1 MSVLAAILVFLLTAI
16 YVSGY
21 REVYLE
27 DQDMLEQYC
36 ALYAES
42 GNPSTGEEELPPE
55 SQAEDASELPDFVE
69 ERLEHELPEESA
81 ADRSGSVEG
90 ESTEEPEEGLSEDA
104 AADQPLLTE
113 GESTEEPEEGLLE
126 DAAAD
131 QPLSAEGE
139 STEEPEEGLSEESA
153 ADQPL
158 SVEGKS
164 TEEPEE
170 GLLEDAAADQPL
182 SAEGESIGEPEE
194 ELPEDAADLPLSTDE
209 EPPEE
214 PTDEERVY
222 ALSTFYAVEFSSEG
236 EVLSVDV
243 STGELYTEDEIVEI
257 ASSLLTA
264 NRTQGT
270 LSNLVYR
277 VQELDDSTLVA
288 FMDNT
293 IAKESITSLFRYTLL
308 FGLIALVLIFILANY
323 LSRRILQPI
332 EESYRKQKQFLS
344 DAGHELKTPV
354 AVVETNA
361 ELLSREIGENPWLS
375 NIQHENTRMAGLI
388 RQMLDLAR
396 TESVEEPTE
405 RLDFSRIVVGEV
417 LPFESIAFERGILI
431 EAEQIEENIFV
442 NGNSDRL
449 GRLTAIL
456 LDNAL
461 DHAPSGSFVHITLT
475 ARRGKAVLS
484 VTNEGEEIP
493 KEEREKIFER
503 FYRADASRTSQMNP
517 SNSGSVQEETA
528 DGSEEAPANNCG
540 PIDSGFPGSEE
551 YRGPKKRELVGTGEV
566 PAEPLTWEEGEPFG
580 TEKVPNDQ
588 YEPKTGELPDTGEAQ
603 ELEICGQSAAPSDK
617 AAFCQNGSES
627 AGSGTRTDQS
637 RDENHYGL
645 GLAIAKAIVTSCRG
659 EIQILCAD
667 GLVTFQVT
675 LPTVR

>member
-1 MSVLAAILVFLLTAI
+1 
-16 YVSGY
+16 
-21 REVYLE
+21 
-27 DQDMLEQYC
+27 MLEQYC

-55 SQAEDASELPDFVE
+55 TQTEDASELPDFVE
-69 ERLEHELPEESA
+69 ERMENELPEETAADRSSSAEGESADELEKGLPEEIAADRSSSAEGESADELEKGLSEETA
-81 ADRSGSVEG
+81 ADRSG
-90 ESTEEPEEGLSEDA
+90 
-104 AADQPLLTE
+104 
-113 GESTEEPEEGLLE
+113 
-126 DAAAD
+126 
-131 QPLSAEGE
+131 SAEGE
-139 STEEPEEGLSEESA
+139 STEEPQEELPEESA

-158 SVEGKS
+158 SVEGES
-164 TEEPEE
+164 TEEP
-170 GLLEDAAADQPL
+170 Q
-182 SAEGESIGEPEE
+182 E
-194 ELPEDAADLPLSTDE
+194 ELPEDASDLPLSAEE

-396 TESVEEPTE
+396 TESVEEPAE

-431 EAEQIEENIFV
+431 EAEEIEENIFV
-442 NGNSDRL
+442 NANSDRL

-461 DHAPSGSFVHITLT
+461 DHAPSGSFVRITLT

-517 SNSGSVQEETA
+517 SNSGSVQKETA
-528 DGSEEAPANNCG
+528 DGSEEAPVNYCG

-617 AAFCQNGSES
+617 AAVCQNGSES

-659 EIQILCAD
+659 EIQILCED